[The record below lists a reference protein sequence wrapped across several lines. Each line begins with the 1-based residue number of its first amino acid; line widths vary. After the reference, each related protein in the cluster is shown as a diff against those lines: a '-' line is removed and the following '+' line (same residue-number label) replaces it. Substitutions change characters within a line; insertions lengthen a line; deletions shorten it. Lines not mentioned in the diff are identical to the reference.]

1 MDPILRII
9 EIDLV
14 LREDIEV
21 LLIIEIIKVE
31 TISFIIITID
41 KDMIMVI
48 KDKQTDNYQIITG
61 IIVGHQGIIDLH
73 LGIGQCRIDTN
84 VQDLN
89 LQIIVMNV
97 IGWVEIVIRMREMEV
112 RTDIMEKIEID
123 PNQEIDKRDINLT
136 DITEIPGI
144 KINMETSLD
153 IIERTG
159 VIRGKDIEQEREGDH
174 LNEDDNQIHAII
186 GKDQLMD
193 EIEMGLEVDQHLGI
207 TV

>member
-1 MDPILRII
+1 
-9 EIDLV
+9 
-14 LREDIEV
+14 
-21 LLIIEIIKVE
+21 
-31 TISFIIITID
+31 
-41 KDMIMVI
+41 
-48 KDKQTDNYQIITG
+48 
-61 IIVGHQGIIDLH
+61 
-73 LGIGQCRIDTN
+73 
-84 VQDLN
+84 
-89 LQIIVMNV
+89 
-97 IGWVEIVIRMREMEV
+97 MREMEV

-123 PNQEIDKRDINLT
+123 HNQEIDKRDINLT

-144 KINMETSLD
+144 KINMEISLD

-159 VIRGKDIEQEREGDH
+159 VIQGKDIEQEREGDH

>member
-1 MDPILRII
+1 M
-9 EIDLV
+9 
-14 LREDIEV
+14 
-21 LLIIEIIKVE
+21 
-31 TISFIIITID
+31 ID

-48 KDKQTDNYQIITG
+48 RDNRTDNYQIITG

-73 LGIGQCRIDTN
+73 LGIGQYRIDTN

-89 LQIIVMNV
+89 LQIIIMNV
-97 IGWVEIVIRMREMEV
+97 IGLVEIVIRMREIEV
-112 RTDIMEKIEID
+112 KTDIMEKIEID
-123 PNQEIDKRDINLT
+123 PNQEIDRTDFNQT

-144 KINMETSLD
+144 KINKEIGIV

-159 VIRGKDIEQEREGDH
+159 VIQGKDIEQEREVDH

-186 GKDQLMD
+186 EKDQQME
-193 EIEMGLEVDQHLGI
+193 EIEKGLEVDQHLGI

>member
-1 MDPILRII
+1 MDPILHII

-31 TISFIIITID
+31 TISFIIIMID

-48 KDKQTDNYQIITG
+48 RDNRTDNYRIITG

-73 LGIGQCRIDTN
+73 LGIGQCSIDTN

-123 PNQEIDKRDINLT
+123 PNQEIDKTDINLT

-144 KINMETSLD
+144 KINMEIGLN

-159 VIRGKDIEQEREGDH
+159 VIQGKDKEQEREGDH

-186 GKDQLMD
+186 GKDQLME

>member
-1 MDPILRII
+1 MISILITVRITVIIHLIEIDIIIIQTIQMDPILRII

-48 KDKQTDNYQIITG
+48 RDKRTDNYQITTG

-97 IGWVEIVIRMREMEV
+97 IE
-112 RTDIMEKIEID
+112 
-123 PNQEIDKRDINLT
+123 
-136 DITEIPGI
+136 
-144 KINMETSLD
+144 
-153 IIERTG
+153 
-159 VIRGKDIEQEREGDH
+159 
-174 LNEDDNQIHAII
+174 
-186 GKDQLMD
+186 
-193 EIEMGLEVDQHLGI
+193 
-207 TV
+207 